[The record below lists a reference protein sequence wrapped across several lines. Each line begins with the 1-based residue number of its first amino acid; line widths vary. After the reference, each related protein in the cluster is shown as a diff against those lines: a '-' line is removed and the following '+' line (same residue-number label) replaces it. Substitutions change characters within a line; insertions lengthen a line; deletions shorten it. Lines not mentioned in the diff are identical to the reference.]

1 MDPIATLKLD
11 RLHAAGYTGKGVEV
25 AVLDSGF
32 CYPDY
37 ELDGWK
43 DILNGSASPNDHE
56 GHGTHVT
63 GLVHQAAPDARI
75 TVVKVADE
83 EGRTTASSMIDALT
97 WVREQNRCGAHNFTV
112 VNMSIADR
120 PDGWPDLWDPLNKAI
135 EEASREGITVV
146 AAAGNRGPNPRSI
159 GSPGDAPSAITVG
172 SVSPEGRLS
181 EFSSRGPT
189 DSQNQKPDVLAP
201 GEMIASWNAEGSTLD
216 RLSDTLEE
224 LRRASPDAL
233 KQRLLDE
240 PELVGRFGLPH
251 DEVEKMSAE
260 QVAERFKPAL
270 PPSFQPAPDVLITY
284 GTSMATPLV
293 AGAVAVLQEAYPGLS
308 PLEAKV
314 CLRGTALP
322 VTGDPM
328 EEGAGLVDAARALGM
343 AQSA

>member
-1 MDPIATLKLD
+1 MDAIGRMKLD
-11 RLHAAGYTGKGVEV
+11 RVHAAGYTGQGIEI

-43 DILNGSASPNDHE
+43 DFLGSSEVPVDQE

-63 GLVHQAAPDARI
+63 GLIHQAAPDARI
-75 TVVKVADE
+75 TVLKVADE
-83 EGRTTASSMIDALT
+83 NGLASSTSMLEALS
-97 WVREQNRCGAHNFTV
+97 WVREQNRIGAHNFTV
-112 VNMSIADR
+112 INMSIADR

-172 SVSPEGRLS
+172 SVGPSGELS

-189 DSQNQKPDVLAP
+189 DSRKDKPDVLAP
-201 GEMIASWNAEGSTLD
+201 GELIASWNAQGSRLD
-216 RLSDTLEE
+216 RHSEVVEE
-224 LRRASPDAL
+224 LRSASPEAL
-233 KQRLLDE
+233 KARLLED
-240 PELVGRFGLPH
+240 PSLIGRLGLPH
-251 DEVEKMSAE
+251 DDLSRLNPE
-260 QVAERFKPAL
+260 QVAERIKPAL
-270 PPSFQPAPDVLITY
+270 PPCYQPSPEVLITY

-293 AGAVAVLQEAYPGLS
+293 AGAVAVLQQAYPGLTA
-308 PLEAKV
+308 LEAKT
-314 CLRGTALP
+314 CLQGTAGP
-322 VTGDPM
+322 RQA
-328 EEGAGLVDAARALGM
+328 GAGLVDVERALGM